1 MSSRRIE
8 KNESYAGAWLAR
20 AMTEQLGSNTGG
32 FTDVEC
38 DDTIELELSA
48 EQVLTLSRADAAIRA
63 NPPAV
68 PPQRKSLSNAP
79 ESRRDAWPAV
89 ILAIVGISVLS
100 GGIAY
105 LATIPAQPVHV
116 GANAVIAMAARD
128 TTAPP
133 SADNAPVRF
142 TNPFDASEVFQFP
155 SGTSDMEARQA
166 VAGLLL
172 QRAHDRQNS
181 VSKIARQRRK
191 TAGQVAPVT
200 TTSLAKRS

>member
-1 MSSRRIE
+1 
-8 KNESYAGAWLAR
+8 
-20 AMTEQLGSNTGG
+20 MTEQLGRHMGG

-48 EQVLTLSRADAAIRA
+48 EQVLSLSRAGAAIRA

-68 PPQRKSLSNAP
+68 PSIPKSFSNAP
-79 ESRRDAWPAV
+79 ESQRDAWPAV
-89 ILAIVGISVLS
+89 ILTIAGISVLS

-105 LATIPAQPVHV
+105 LATIPAQPAHV
-116 GANAVIAMAARD
+116 GADAVVGSAGPE

-142 TNPFDASEVFQFP
+142 TNPFDATEVFQFP
-155 SGTSDMEARQA
+155 SGTSDTEARQA

-181 VSKIARQRRK
+181 SSKITRQRKK
-191 TAGQVAPVT
+191 TAARIAPVT